1 MLGLLRNSPYKQI
14 WFGKLENWVDMV
26 FLVEVNNKSGTN
38 LNQLSIKN
46 TTPNVGTAWP
56 EFLLRSKALIFFEIL
71 FRIPYVF

>member
-1 MLGLLRNSPYKQI
+1 
-14 WFGKLENWVDMV
+14 
-26 FLVEVNNKSGTN
+26 

-71 FRIPYVF
+71 FRILVPVLGLPAETITQ